1 MTIIETFR
9 RLYVEQQQRD
19 LRFVKAVRIGK
30 PQAVRLGFEVGP
42 LMRDAATLGVPDMG
56 ECNGVRFYVDHAYD
70 GIEVEFIED
79 FRVNDVVRGV
89 CRKMGLPCRAI

>member
-30 PQAVRLGFEVGP
+30 PQSVRLGFEVGA
-42 LMRDAATLGVPDMG
+42 LMRDAAILGVPDMG
-56 ECNGVRFYVDHAYD
+56 ECNGVRFYVDPTYD